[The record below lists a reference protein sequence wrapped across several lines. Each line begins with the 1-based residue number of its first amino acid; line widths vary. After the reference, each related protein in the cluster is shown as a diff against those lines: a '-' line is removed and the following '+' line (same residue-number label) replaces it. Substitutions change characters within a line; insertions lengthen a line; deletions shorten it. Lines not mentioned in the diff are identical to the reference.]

1 MTVVDL
7 KAAPTVLIA
16 EADPWTRDLLKQV
29 VLTVRCD
36 AQLDVCGDGQ
46 QALAQLGKHTYGLV
60 IADRDLPGIGG
71 LDLPGIGGLD
81 LLRSVRQRRAVAAQP
96 FILLSA
102 RNDSASVR
110 EALPLAPT
118 AYLTM
123 PLDIAGL
130 TKRLTGLLL
139 EAGQEILCDVPAL
152 APGMTLKRYLE
163 QHRASSD
170 GAPLRVDAQ
179 SALRNSLGPD
189 GLDLAQ
195 LEQQVRTDPHI
206 TAVLVAAANSA
217 AQHLA
222 SPAQTLAQAMQR
234 LGPAQSLNLIQGL
247 TLKPGA
253 QLSDACLADYAEGYW
268 ALSQRAADYGRTLAG
283 MLNLDQER
291 CYCAGLLHCL
301 GDLAVL
307 RCLQEWRQAGGEL
320 DTPAIDASLAEFG
333 AAYGSALRTRWRLP
347 LEMRELIAAMYHL
360 GGGVYSR
367 EALVM
372 NLAAQVANLETE
384 EGIAEVAGGKTARLL
399 RVGMSQLLQL
409 IDKP

>member
-60 IADRDLPGIGG
+60 IADR
-71 LDLPGIGGLD
+71 DLPGIGGLD

-152 APGMTLKRYLE
+152 APGMTLKRFLE
-163 QHRASSD
+163 QRRASSD
-170 GAPLRVDAQ
+170 GAP
-179 SALRNSLGPD
+179 LRNSLGPD

-206 TAVLVAAANSA
+206 TAVLIAAANSA

-268 ALSQRAADYGRTLAG
+268 ALSQRAADYGHTLAG

-320 DTPAIDASLAEFG
+320 DTQAIDVSLAEFG

-372 NLAAQVANLETE
+372 NLAAQVANLESE

>member
-71 LDLPGIGGLD
+71 LDL
-81 LLRSVRQRRAVAAQP
+81 LRSVRQRRTVAAQP

-170 GAPLRVDAQ
+170 GAPLKVDAQ

-206 TAVLVAAANSA
+206 TAVLIAAANSA

-247 TLKPGA
+247 TLKPG
-253 QLSDACLADYAEGYW
+253 
-268 ALSQRAADYGRTLAG
+268 
-283 MLNLDQER
+283 
-291 CYCAGLLHCL
+291 
-301 GDLAVL
+301 VV
-307 RCLQEWRQAGGEL
+307 RQA
-320 DTPAIDASLAEFG
+320 
-333 AAYGSALRTRWRLP
+333 R
-347 LEMRELIAAMYHL
+347 IA
-360 GGGVYSR
+360 
-367 EALVM
+367 
-372 NLAAQVANLETE
+372 
-384 EGIAEVAGGKTARLL
+384 
-399 RVGMSQLLQL
+399 
-409 IDKP
+409 

>member
-71 LDLPGIGGLD
+71 LDL
-81 LLRSVRQRRAVAAQP
+81 LRSVRQRRAVAAQP

-118 AYLTM
+118 AYLTT

-130 TKRLTGLLL
+130 TRRLKGLLL
-139 EAGQEILCDVPAL
+139 TAGQEISCEVPAL
-152 APGMTLKRYLE
+152 VPGMTLKRFLE

-170 GAPLRVDAQ
+170 GAPLLVDAQ
-179 SALRNSLGPD
+179 SALNSSLTPE
-189 GLDLAQ
+189 GLDLAL
-195 LEQQVRTDPHI
+195 LEQAVRTDPQI
-206 TAVLVAAANSA
+206 TAVMIAAANSA
-217 AQHLA
+217 AQHRID
-222 SPAQTLAQAMQR
+222 PAQTLAQALQL
-234 LGPAQSLNLIQGL
+234 LGPAQSMNLVLGL
-247 TLKPGA
+247 TLKRSA
-253 QLSDACLADYAEGYW
+253 QLTDPCLADYAEQQW
-268 ALSQRAADYGRTLAG
+268 AVSLRTAQYGFELAG

-291 CYCAGLLHCL
+291 CYCAGLLHRL
-301 GDLAVL
+301 GDLALL
-307 RCLQEWRQAGGEL
+307 RSLEAWQQAGGEL
-320 DTPAIDASLAEFG
+320 DTLAIDASLSEFG

-347 LEMRELIAAMYHL
+347 LELRELIAAIYHL

-372 NLAAQVANLETE
+372 SLAAQVANLESE

>member
-347 LEMRELIAAMYHL
+347 LELRELIAAMYHL

>member
-206 TAVLVAAANSA
+206 TAVLIAAANSA

-347 LEMRELIAAMYHL
+347 LELRELIAAMYHL